1 MSCND
6 EDEEFF
12 KEIEEYIKTLHL
24 DNGADEETAA
34 MLGKIGSYWNRAY
47 IKKKRAM
54 IMIPFRRN
62 LDDVIEEFRL
72 IKQIDNYEILKVL
85 YSVIEKIIEVE
96 ENKRQLQKEFKY
108 EISNVNGNLNLKIT
122 KHKE

>member
-1 MSCND
+1 MIEND

-12 KEIEEYIKTLHL
+12 KEIEGYIKTFHL

-34 MLGKIGSYWNRAY
+34 MLGRIGSYWNRTY

-54 IMIPFRRN
+54 VMIPFRRK

-72 IKQIDNYEILKVL
+72 TSQIDNYEILKVL
-85 YSVIEKIIEVE
+85 YSVIEKIIEIE
-96 ENKRQLQKEFKY
+96 EKKRQLQNEIKY
-108 EISNVNGNLNLKIT
+108 KMSNIDGNLVVRIT
-122 KHKE
+122 HHK